1 MGEQYTPTLTKTI
14 RASGAVTK
22 RRFVGFDGAQISV
35 AGAKAYGVAQEDIAD
50 GKLGVI
56 TVLGTAVIEA
66 GGIIAKGD
74 PIAADANGRAVKA
87 SDIVVSVDA
96 GATTVTSTAANGDI
110 TTVSGGVLP
119 QAINGYALE
128 AASGAGE
135 FIEILLVT

>member
-1 MGEQYTPTLTKTI
+1 
-14 RASGAVTK
+14 
-22 RRFVGFDGAQISV
+22 
-35 AGAKAYGVAQEDIAD
+35 
-50 GKLGVI
+50 
-56 TVLGTAVIEA
+56 
-66 GGIIAKGD
+66 
-74 PIAADANGRAVKA
+74 VKA